1 MSSHSTGAPARLVPT
16 QRQAETDRRPPIGP
30 AATDSPRIRRPQNA
44 SRPMLRPRAD
54 VVRQLPTTSVPVA
67 VDAADPV
74 THAGLAAGLSRGPKM
89 ALTTVAEADVVVAA
103 VQTADNSTLEA
114 LRSLPMPPPTRIVLV
129 VSDGWYADLTVA
141 AQCGIRAVLWRA
153 EAQPQVLIRAVLAV
167 AAGEALL
174 PSAVQGELLDQADR
188 LQRNVLVPRGLTSS
202 GLSTREID
210 VLRLVAQG
218 LDLAEVADTMC
229 YSERNIKK
237 ILYGVINRL
246 GLRNRVHAVSY
257 AIRNKLI

>member
-1 MSSHSTGAPARLVPT
+1 
-16 QRQAETDRRPPIGP
+16 
-30 AATDSPRIRRPQNA
+30 
-44 SRPMLRPRAD
+44 
-54 VVRQLPTTSVPVA
+54 
-67 VDAADPV
+67 
-74 THAGLAAGLSRGPKM
+74 M
-89 ALTTVAEADVVVAA
+89 ALTTVREADVVVAA
-103 VQTADNSTLEA
+103 IQTADNSTLEA
-114 LRSLPMPPPTRIVLV
+114 LRSLPMPPPARMVLV

-141 AQCGIRAVLWRA
+141 AHSGIRAVLWRA
-153 EAQPQVLIRAVLAV
+153 EAQPQSLVRAVLAV
-167 AAGEALL
+167 AAGDALL

-188 LQRNVLVPRGLTSS
+188 LQRNVLVPKGLTPS

-218 LDLAEVADTMC
+218 LDLAEIADTMC

>member
-1 MSSHSTGAPARLVPT
+1 M
-16 QRQAETDRRPPIGP
+16 D
-30 AATDSPRIRRPQNA
+30 AT
-44 SRPMLRPRAD
+44 
-54 VVRQLPTTSVPVA
+54 
-67 VDAADPV
+67 DPV
-74 THAGLAAGLSRGPKM
+74 THAGLAAGLSRVPKL
-89 ALTTVAEADVVVAA
+89 ALTTVAVADVVVAA
-103 VQTADNSTLEA
+103 IHTADNSTLEA
-114 LRSLPMPPPTRIVLV
+114 LRSLPMPAPARIVLV

-141 AQCGIRAVLWRA
+141 AQHGVRAVLWRA
-153 EAQPQVLIRAVLAV
+153 ETQPQPLIRAVLAV

-188 LQRNVLVPRGLTSS
+188 LQRNVLTPKGLTPS

-210 VLRLVAQG
+210 VLRLIAQG
-218 LDLAEVADTMC
+218 LDLAEIADTMC

-257 AIRNKLI
+257 AIRHKLI

>member
-1 MSSHSTGAPARLVPT
+1 MTRSHAGA
-16 QRQAETDRRPPIGP
+16 
-30 AATDSPRIRRPQNA
+30 
-44 SRPMLRPRAD
+44 
-54 VVRQLPTTSVPVA
+54 VRQLPSTSVSVA
-67 VDAADPV
+67 VDAADPI
-74 THAGLAAGLSRGPKM
+74 TQAGLAAGLSRGPKL

-114 LRSLPMPPPTRIVLV
+114 LRSLPMPPPARIVLV
-129 VSDGWYADLTVA
+129 VNDGWYADLTVA
-141 AQCGIRAVLWRA
+141 AERGVRAVLWRA
-153 EAQPQVLIRAVLAV
+153 ETQPQPLIRAVLAV

-174 PSAVQGELLDQADR
+174 PSEVQGELLDQADR
-188 LQRNVLVPRGLTSS
+188 LQRNVLVPKGLTPS
-202 GLSTREID
+202 GLTTREID

-218 LDLAEVADTMC
+218 LDLAEIAETMC

>member
-1 MSSHSTGAPARLVPT
+1 MESPSGLVPM
-16 QRQAETDRRPPIGP
+16 QRQVESDRRLPSNPP
-30 AATDSPRIRRPQNA
+30 ATDSPRSRRPQIA
-44 SRPMLRPRAD
+44 ARPGLRPHSD
-54 VVRQLPTTSVPVA
+54 VIRRLPTAPVSVA

-74 THAGLAAGLSRGPKM
+74 THAGLAAGLSRGPNV
-89 ALTTVAEADVVVAA
+89 ALTMVTTADVVVAA
-103 VQTADNSTLEA
+103 IQTADNSTLEA
-114 LRSLPMPPPTRIVLV
+114 LSSLPMPPPARIVLV

-141 AQCGIRAVLWRA
+141 AQSGIRAVLWRA
-153 EAQPQVLIRAVLAV
+153 EAQPQSLVRAVLAV

-188 LQRNVLVPRGLTSS
+188 LQRNVLLPKGLTPS
-202 GLSTREID
+202 GLNTREID

-218 LDLAEVADTMC
+218 LDLAEIAATMC

>member
-1 MSSHSTGAPARLVPT
+1 MRRLPPAPV
-16 QRQAETDRRPPIGP
+16 
-30 AATDSPRIRRPQNA
+30 S
-44 SRPMLRPRAD
+44 
-54 VVRQLPTTSVPVA
+54 VA

-74 THAGLAAGLSRGPKM
+74 THAGLAAGLSRGPEV
-89 ALTTVAEADVVVAA
+89 ALTTVREADVVVAA
-103 VQTADNSTLEA
+103 IRTADNSTLET
-114 LRSLPMPPPTRIVLV
+114 LGSLPMPPPARIVLV

-141 AQCGIRAVLWRA
+141 ARSGIRAVLWRA
-153 EAQPQVLIRAVLAV
+153 EAQPQSLIRAVLAV

-188 LQRNVLVPRGLTSS
+188 LQRNVLVPKGLTQS
-202 GLSTREID
+202 GLNTREID

-218 LDLAEVADTMC
+218 LDLAEIADTMC

-257 AIRNKLI
+257 AIRNRLI

>member
-1 MSSHSTGAPARLVPT
+1 MEAPARPIPT
-16 QRQAETDRRPPIGP
+16 QRQAEADRHLPTGPTTTTPSPNRHPQDPHGP
-30 AATDSPRIRRPQNA
+30 APWPYTDA
-44 SRPMLRPRAD
+44 A
-54 VVRQLPTTSVPVA
+54 RQLAPVSVA
-67 VDAADPV
+67 VDAADPL
-74 THAGLAAGLSRGPKM
+74 THAGLAAGLSRGPKVT
-89 ALTTVAEADVVVAA
+89 LTTMAEADVVVMAI
-103 VQTADNSTLEA
+103 QTADNSTLET
-114 LRSLPMPPPTRIVLV
+114 LRTLPLPPPARIVLV
-129 VSDGWYADLTVA
+129 VNDGWYADLTLA
-141 AQCGIRAVLWRA
+141 AESGVRAVLWRA
-153 EAQPQVLIRAVLAV
+153 DAQPHTLIRAVLAV

-188 LQRNVLVPRGLTSS
+188 LQRNVLIPKGLTPS

-218 LDLAEVADTMC
+218 LDLAEIADTMC

-257 AIRNKLI
+257 AIRHKLI

>member
-1 MSSHSTGAPARLVPT
+1 MSALPMEAPARPLPT
-16 QRQAETDRRPPIGP
+16 QHRPETDRHLPPV
-30 AATDSPRIRRPQNA
+30 A
-44 SRPMLRPRAD
+44 
-54 VVRQLPTTSVPVA
+54 VA
-67 VDAADPV
+67 VDATDPL
-74 THAGLAAGLSRGPKM
+74 THAGLAAALSRGPKVT
-89 ALTTVAEADVVVAA
+89 LTTITEADVAVAA
-103 VQTADNSTLEA
+103 VQTADNSTLET
-114 LRSLPMPPPTRIVLV
+114 LRTLPLPPPARIVLIV
-129 VSDGWYADLTVA
+129 TNGWYADLTLA
-141 AQCGIRAVLWRA
+141 AESGIRAVLWRA
-153 EAQPQVLIRAVLAV
+153 DAQPHTLIRAVLAV

-174 PSAVQGELLDQADR
+174 PSAIQGELLDQADR
-188 LQRNVLVPRGLTSS
+188 LQRNVLTPKGLTPS

-218 LDLAEVADTMC
+218 LDLAEIADTMC